1 MNKHRFLL
9 LLWILLGTTLLSA
22 QPQTTLRDT
31 LPEAVKI
38 ENESIFRKCFL
49 SVLPIFVKTH
59 DIPIIYRHETL
70 FYYLSSVS
78 FVPCRLL
85 KF

>member
-1 MNKHRFLL
+1 MHSFPMNKHRFLL

-38 ENESIFRKCFL
+38 ENESIFRK
-49 SVLPIFVKTH
+49 
-59 DIPIIYRHETL
+59 
-70 FYYLSSVS
+70 
-78 FVPCRLL
+78 
-85 KF
+85 